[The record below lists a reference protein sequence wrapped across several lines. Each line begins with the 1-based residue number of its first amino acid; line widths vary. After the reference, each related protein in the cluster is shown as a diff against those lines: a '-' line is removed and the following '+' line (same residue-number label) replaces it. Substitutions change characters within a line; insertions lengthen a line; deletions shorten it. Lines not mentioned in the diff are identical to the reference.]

1 MAVSWTSSCREK
13 GDGRTLKLV
22 LADVDEG
29 GGVDDRGGEVVD
41 HRGRARPEGRRRKGR
56 QETGFASLR
65 RAALGG
71 GCDVRSVTAGI
82 SVVVVM
88 WFFFFSATGKF
99 RGGGGAEGYL
109 LGIFVGGIWA
119 AAVGEVLGKRYC
131 RGSLSPCE
139 TR

>member
-88 WFFFFSATGKF
+88 WFFFFFCDGEISRWGW
-99 RGGGGAEGYL
+99 GGGIPSRYL
-109 LGIFVGGIWA
+109 RRWDMGGRCGGS
-119 AAVGEVLGKRYC
+119 VREEVLPRK
-131 RGSLSPCE
+131 PQPM
-139 TR
+139 